1 MTYSLEFDRRAL
13 KEWNKLGDTLRQQFK
28 KKLAEVLENPRIEAN
43 RLRQLPD
50 CYKLKLRS
58 AGYRLIYQVLDQEVV
73 VLMVAIGKRERR
85 LCFRRPASTVGCRRV
100 KPACPASNRLSASW
114 PVMTPSWRTNRNNR
128 TTKDRG
134 LQLRKNA
141 AVALFHPHG

>member
-13 KEWNKLGDTLRQQFK
+13 KEWNKLGDTSRRQFK

-43 RLRQLPD
+43 RLRNLPD

-73 VLMVAIGKRERR
+73 VFVVAIGKREREAAYQDAQDR
-85 LCFRRPASTVGCRRV
+85 IGQQPA
-100 KPACPASNRLSASW
+100 
-114 PVMTPSWRTNRNNR
+114 
-128 TTKDRG
+128 D
-134 LQLRKNA
+134 
-141 AVALFHPHG
+141 

>member
-73 VLMVAIGKRERR
+73 VFVVAIGKREREAAYQDAQER
-85 LCFRRPASTVGCRRV
+85 IGQQPA
-100 KPACPASNRLSASW
+100 
-114 PVMTPSWRTNRNNR
+114 
-128 TTKDRG
+128 D
-134 LQLRKNA
+134 
-141 AVALFHPHG
+141 

>member
-13 KEWNKLGDTLRQQFK
+13 KEWNKLVDTLRQQFK
-28 KKLAEVLENPRIEAN
+28 RKLAEVLENPRIEAN

-73 VLMVAIGKRERR
+73 VFVVAIGKREREAAYQDAQDR
-85 LCFRRPASTVGCRRV
+85 IGQQPA
-100 KPACPASNRLSASW
+100 
-114 PVMTPSWRTNRNNR
+114 
-128 TTKDRG
+128 D
-134 LQLRKNA
+134 
-141 AVALFHPHG
+141 

>member
-58 AGYRLIYQVLDQEVV
+58 AGYRLIYQVLDQEIVV
-73 VLMVAIGKRERR
+73 FVVAVGKREHE
-85 LCFRRPASTVGCRRV
+85 A
-100 KPACPASNRLSASW
+100 AYQDAQ
-114 PVMTPSWRTNRNNR
+114 
-128 TTKDRG
+128 DRISP
-134 LQLRKNA
+134 Q
-141 AVALFHPHG
+141 PTD

>member
-1 MTYSLEFDRRAL
+1 L

-73 VLMVAIGKRERR
+73 VFVVAIGKREREAAYQDAQER
-85 LCFRRPASTVGCRRV
+85 ISQSPA
-100 KPACPASNRLSASW
+100 
-114 PVMTPSWRTNRNNR
+114 
-128 TTKDRG
+128 D
-134 LQLRKNA
+134 
-141 AVALFHPHG
+141 